1 MRDLHAEMDLRQDQA
16 EAIARGLYAVARA
29 DGTVHPREAALISDF
44 FGAATGGDTSALSV
58 LERQEKVTG
67 PDLAAHMPTAEL
79 RELFLKTAMLL
90 AYADGTYGVSES
102 QLIGEYGAA
111 LGVDPAGLRAMELQ
125 VKDFMLSQLSHLA
138 NAEGVAE
145 VAKGLKI

>member
-1 MRDLHAEMDLRQDQA
+1 MRDLHAELELREDQA

-29 DGTVHPREAALISDF
+29 DGTVHAREAALISDF
-44 FGAATGGDTSALSV
+44 FGAATGGTGSLTA
-58 LERQEKVTG
+58 LERQDKISG
-67 PDLAAHMPTAEL
+67 ADLAAHLPSAEL

-90 AYADGTYGVSES
+90 AYADGTYGTSES
-102 QLIGEYGAA
+102 QLIAEYGKA
-111 LGVDPAGLRAMELQ
+111 LGVDDASLRSLEVQ
-125 VKDFMLSQLSHLA
+125 VKDFMLSQLSHLQ

>member
-58 LERQEKVTG
+58 NVSRARKPTEGLPVIPIVRRHQTGSKALRWPYALKMDGFLERQVSTG
-67 PDLAAHMPTAEL
+67 KPAVGKYAPG
-79 RELFLKTAMLL
+79 ELF
-90 AYADGTYGVSES
+90 
-102 QLIGEYGAA
+102 
-111 LGVDPAGLRAMELQ
+111 R
-125 VKDFMLSQLSHLA
+125 
-138 NAEGVAE
+138 
-145 VAKGLKI
+145 